1 MTIYDLALEKRAEQI
16 ERDIYRDEYK
26 EDLFEEI
33 ERMLMR
39 AAHKDAGASDAI
51 EDMTLADIIMRVA
64 EIRAESRIETEAV
77 AALELEMQEER
88 RLAQRTTP
96 APEEVL
102 PRYMW

>member
-1 MTIYDLALEKRAEQI
+1 MTIYDLALERRAEQI

-26 EDLFEEI
+26 EDPFAEV

-39 AAHKDAGASDAI
+39 ASKGDTGSVDAI
-51 EDMTLADIIMRVA
+51 EDMTLADIIKRTA
-64 EIRAESRIETEAV
+64 EIRAESRIEAEAV
-77 AALELEMQEER
+77 AAIEFEMQEER
-88 RLAQRTTP
+88 RLSARTTP